1 MKKLVVGAIVLGL
14 ISSAVYAKAV
24 QQTICFSKEKISEYN
39 GRPIYQGTLGDAV
52 SLYGGE
58 CQGKTLPEM
67 NKAGWKLI
75 QVVGGLN
82 SAFGM
87 VLEK

>member
-1 MKKLVVGAIVLGL
+1 MKKVILGAIVLGL
-14 ISSAVYAKAV
+14 LTTTVYAKKV
-24 QQTICFSKEKISEYN
+24 EQTICFSKEKISEYN
-39 GRPIYQGTLGDAV
+39 GRPIYQGTLGDAIG
-52 SLYGGE
+52 LHGGK
-58 CQGKTLPEM
+58 CQGKTLLQM

>member
-1 MKKLVVGAIVLGL
+1 MKKIILGLSVLGL
-14 ISSAVYAKAV
+14 LASSVFAKNV
-24 QQTICFSKEKISEYN
+24 KQTICFSKEGKYLAM
-39 GRPIYQGTLGDAV
+39 LGDNV
-52 SLYGGE
+52 KLQGGK
-58 CQGKTLPEM
+58 CLGKTLPEM